1 MLWPEWRPGPGPW
14 SWLVSLAVWACPTP
28 SLPSPGCRPTRLF
41 FTRTWTC
48 IPRRDCCQHIGLGWI
63 ILRRLKDSAL
73 FMDLFWHWALIP
85 GGRDYH
91 LSPSQFLLGQ
101 IHVGELKPEVR
112 ISFRRVHRNS
122 MEAAHVL
129 HHARVSMCHVL
140 CDVYGAG
147 HTGLEPPVGLRSIHI

>member
-112 ISFRRVHRNS
+112 ISFRRVHQ
-122 MEAAHVL
+122 
-129 HHARVSMCHVL
+129 C
-140 CDVYGAG
+140 
-147 HTGLEPPVGLRSIHI
+147 SILWRRRMSCTMHGYVCQSVMYCVTFMAPDTLVWSRRLA